1 MSEIFRRTLSNGAVY
16 LAERIDTLVSVGIA
30 RDQIIVDP
38 GIGFG
43 KTLSHNLTLL
53 QNLALFHGLGCPILL
68 GASRKRFIGTIG
80 GSQEARHRAP
90 GSIAVALAGLAQG
103 VQMLRVHD
111 VQETAEAVRLWNAA
125 TFGDHKT

>member
-1 MSEIFRRTLSNGAVY
+1 A
-16 LAERIDTLVSVGIA
+16 GIA

-43 KTLSHNLTLL
+43 KTLEHNLVLL
-53 QNLALFHGLGCPILL
+53 QHLSLFHALGCPILL

-80 GSQEARHRAP
+80 GSEEARHRAP

-103 VQMLRVHD
+103 AQILRVHD
-111 VQETAEAVRLWNAA
+111 VKETNEAVRLWQAA
-125 TFGDHKT
+125 TFGQVP